1 MKNVTECDIIQNNER
16 GDIMFADNLKQLRK
30 EKGMTQSQ
38 FASEFNI
45 ATGTIAM
52 WETGKRTPD
61 TETLKKIARF
71 FNVSL
76 DYLLDNVERPPDE
89 TESLDDVYF
98 SLAKEL
104 QDKEIDPDDIRLAIE
119 TIKNLKYRK
128 AGELS

>member
-1 MKNVTECDIIQNNER
+1 MKNVTERDIIQNNER